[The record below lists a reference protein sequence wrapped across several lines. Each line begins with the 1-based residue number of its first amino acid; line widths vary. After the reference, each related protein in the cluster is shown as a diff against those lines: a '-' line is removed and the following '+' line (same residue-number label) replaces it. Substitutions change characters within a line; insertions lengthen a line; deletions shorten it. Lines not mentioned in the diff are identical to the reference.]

1 MQYLRKEKPV
11 FHRDGQCTPGT
22 PVYSSK
28 ESRVRSEHAEQRFSE
43 CGPQTSASA
52 PHGTVLEMHV
62 LRSIPDLVAQKLLGR
77 APQAVFELLLH
88 MSPKHLKVENHLLRL
103 RAKGACMGQGGE
115 GSMEPKATSQR
126 HDTKR
131 TLVCRIKSLLR
142 FPGLSVH
149 MCTVYAHL
157 CV

>member
-1 MQYLRKEKPV
+1 M
-11 FHRDGQCTPGT
+11 
-22 PVYSSK
+22 YSSK

-103 RAKGACMGQGGE
+103 RACMGQGGE